1 MHDHR
6 CGILNTLI
14 ETKEW
19 LTGVGRRN
27 TGRCWSKR
35 TKPKL
40 CKNSSGDL
48 MYSMGTAVNNT
59 TYLKFAKKVD
69 KCLTTGGKKRKGG
82 RKENGN

>member
-1 MHDHR
+1 
-6 CGILNTLI
+6 
-14 ETKEW
+14 
-19 LTGVGRRN
+19 
-27 TGRCWSKR
+27 
-35 TKPKL
+35 
-40 CKNSSGDL
+40 